1 VLSRSGSRRARQTP
15 SRPVDEGPL
24 QVLIWNEFRQERDDR
39 YRTVYPDG
47 IHAALEDGLAAPDL
61 LIEVATLDE
70 PEQGLSEQRLDETDI
85 LVWWGHIAHD
95 EVADQIVDR
104 VQKRVLAGM
113 GLVALHS
120 AHEAKIFAR
129 LLGTSGALLWRT
141 NEPCAETL
149 WLVNPTHPIGAG
161 LGLSF
166 VLEEEEAFG
175 EWFDIPEPDELV
187 FVSWFSSGEVFRS
200 GCCFQRGRGRIF
212 YFRPGHETFR
222 SYYDPN
228 VLRVIANAIRWARP
242 PLEESTER

>member
-1 VLSRSGSRRARQTP
+1 
-15 SRPVDEGPL
+15 
-24 QVLIWNEFRQERDDR
+24 VLIWNEFRQERDAR
-39 YRTVYPDG
+39 YQTVYPQG
-47 IHAALEDGLAAPDL
+47 IHAALHGALTSPDL
-61 LIEVATLDE
+61 LIGVSTLDD
-70 PEQGLSEQRLDETDI
+70 PEQGLSEQRLAETDV
-85 LVWWGHIAHD
+85 LVWWGHIAH
-95 EVADQIVDR
+95 EEIADDVVDR
-104 VQKRVLAGM
+104 VQRRVLEGM

-141 NEPCAETL
+141 NEPRAETL
-149 WLVNPTHPIGAG
+149 WLVNPAHPIGAG
-161 LGLSF
+161 VGPSF

-222 SYYDPN
+222 SYYDAN
-228 VLRVIANAIRWARP
+228 VLRVIGNAIRWARP
-242 PLEESTER
+242 ALEAAAGAAEDQRWRP